1 MSEGWTEINAS
12 WKGEMLFIG
21 ENTAGGT
28 VQMGTMDGKPGVG
41 PMQLLLAGLAGC
53 TGMDI
58 VSISRL
64 VGSLP
69 VECSR
74 RNMDLNREETK
85 PAKAFFRFFSPA
97 LAAGASV
104 AFFAPSR
111 FISHSVLENCTEEG
125 TTV

>member
-85 PAKAFFRFFSPA
+85 PAKAFFRFF
-97 LAAGASV
+97 L